1 MYNTILTRGQ
11 LSSVY
16 RGIYKVK
23 SLTMHV
29 EYNYKYES
37 LPVKESSGT
46 ASTPKLHSVHDIKN
60 KQHECMIL
68 QVPVNN
74 T

>member
-23 SLTMHV
+23 SLTMHM

-46 ASTPKLHSVHDIKN
+46 ASTPSCTVY
-60 KQHECMIL
+60 MIL
-68 QVPVNN
+68 KTSSMSV
-74 T
+74 